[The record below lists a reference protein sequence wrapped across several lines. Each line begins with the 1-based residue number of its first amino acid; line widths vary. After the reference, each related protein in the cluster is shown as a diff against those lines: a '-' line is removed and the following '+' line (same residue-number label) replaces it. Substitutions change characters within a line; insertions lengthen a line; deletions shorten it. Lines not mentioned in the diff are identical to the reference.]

1 MELTLWQAAIL
12 GLVEGITEYLPVS
25 STGHLIL
32 AGALMGLGDTPAKQ
46 QAVDTFAIVIQ
57 GGAIA
62 AVAYLYWPSLM
73 RMLAGLRGRD
83 EQGLRLFINI
93 CIAFLPAAVI
103 GKLFKDQIERYLF
116 SPVPVLIALGLGGI
130 YMMIADLRAQGRIG
144 RTPQHSGGATEVMNL
159 TPGQALFI
167 GLLQC
172 VAMWPG
178 TSRSMM
184 TITGGI
190 WCGMKPR
197 AAAEFSFLLG
207 LPTLLAA
214 TLYKLAGNLYKSH
227 QEGTPN
233 MFEVLGYGACAVGI
247 IVAAVSAAIAVKWL
261 VGFLNRNGLT
271 PFAWYR
277 LALCFV
283 MAGLV
288 FSGKLTFH
296 PPGGTDSKVEKAAGS
311 QGVNSQTTRVEDL
324 RWDSPAEKQAK

>member
-1 MELTLWQAAIL
+1 MQLTLWQAAIL

-46 QAVDTFAIVIQ
+46 QAVDTFSIVIQ

-62 AVAYLYWPSLM
+62 AVAYLYWPSLL
-73 RMLAGLRGRD
+73 RMMNGLFGRD
-83 EQGLRLFINI
+83 ERGLRLLINLV
-93 CIAFLPAAVI
+93 IAFIPAAVL
-103 GKLFKDQIERYLF
+103 GKLFKDQIEQYLF
-116 SPVPVLIALGLGGI
+116 SPVPVLIALGLGGV

-144 RTPQHSGGATEVMNL
+144 RTLQHSAGSTDVMDV

-172 VAMWPG
+172 IAMWPG

-190 WCGMKPR
+190 WCGMKPK

-214 TLYKLAGNLYKSH
+214 TLYKLGGNLYKSH
-227 QEGTPN
+227 REGIPN
-233 MFEVLGYGACAVGI
+233 MFDVLGYGACALGI

-261 VGFLNRNGLT
+261 VGFLNRRGLM

-296 PPGGTDSKVEKAAGS
+296 APKAKETAIH
-311 QGVNSQTTRVEDL
+311 SQTRTIDGIQ
-324 RWDSPAEKQAK
+324 WQTTP